1 MQHPERGVCV
11 VEKDKD
17 LMFHLDWPGM
27 EGKGCLWS
35 EPLEEIN
42 YQASWN
48 DL

>member
-1 MQHPERGVCV
+1 MWRLCGG
-11 VEKDKD
+11 KDVD

-27 EGKGCLWS
+27 QGKGCLWL
-35 EPLEEIN
+35 ELLEEIN